1 MKAIGCGLR
10 HHPGAV
16 PRLQRKNFATPDH
29 VRQFAAGRFEI
40 VRLDEVEVGRYM
52 LRPGWHWAE
61 HVGPIVGTRSCELR
75 HIGYILSG
83 SIEVRMDDGTVLVI
97 GPGDA
102 YEVPPGHDVRV
113 LGDEPFEAVE
123 FNAARAFGLSP
134 EELGERTLA
143 TILFSDIVGSTAM
156 LEKLGDR
163 AWTQLL
169 HEHNR
174 RIRAA
179 IDRFRGREIG
189 SAGDGF
195 LALFDGA
202 GRAVRAGQLMDPSM
216 SDLGVRVRVGVH
228 TGEVEISGGQARG
241 VAVHAAARVAS
252 LAGPGEVLVSG
263 TTRDLLDG
271 SGLSFDSRGEHE
283 LKGLSGARPIF
294 ALRR

>member
-1 MKAIGCGLR
+1 M
-10 HHPGAV
+10 
-16 PRLQRKNFATPDH
+16 PRLQRKNFATPDQI
-29 VRQFAAGRFEI
+29 RQFAAGRFEI

-61 HVGPIVGTRSCELR
+61 HVGPIAGTRSCQLR
-75 HIGYILSG
+75 HLGYIISG
-83 SIEVRMDDGTVLVI
+83 SLEVRMDDGTVLVI

-102 YEVPPGHDVRV
+102 YEVPPGHDVSV
-113 LGDEPFEAVE
+113 VGDVPFEAIE
-123 FNAARAFGLSP
+123 FNSAGLFGLSP
-134 EELGERTLA
+134 EELGERVLA
-143 TILFSDIVGSTAM
+143 TILFSDIVGSTAT

-163 AWTQLL
+163 AWTRLL
-169 HEHNR
+169 HEHNL

-202 GRAVRAGQLMDPSM
+202 AKAVRAGQLMDPAM

-252 LAGPGEVLVSG
+252 LAGAGEVLISG

-271 SGLSFDSRGEHE
+271 SGLSFDARGEHE